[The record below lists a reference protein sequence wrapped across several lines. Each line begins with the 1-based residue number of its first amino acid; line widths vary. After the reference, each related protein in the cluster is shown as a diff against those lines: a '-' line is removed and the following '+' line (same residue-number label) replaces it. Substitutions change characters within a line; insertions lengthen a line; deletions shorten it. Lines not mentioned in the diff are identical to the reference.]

1 MNYSTLLKQEPK
13 PLLFSMT
20 NSFFSCYGQSHF
32 LALFSLAIFQQY
44 HLTNTAFGTL
54 YATSTLLSAFVLPF
68 VGPWIDKVDVRK
80 YCLGIAVGLMMG
92 LWLLFLTPNISI
104 LFFSLFLLR
113 LCGQGLCTHVNG
125 VSTARYFGKNR
136 GKALSLTNIGFP
148 VAEGLFTP
156 LVAFL
161 VSLWRPVDAIYFLMI
176 LLMSIYFP
184 ITFFLTAKNKHFNQ
198 PNNSLEE
205 ADGHTSPNNW
215 TPRQVLKHKVFYLL
229 ISHSIFPAFS
239 LSGFLIYQ
247 ISYAQTKGW
256 PLNIIAFSMSLFAL
270 GRLLSAFLTGPL
282 VDKVGSIK
290 LFPFYQMPLTL
301 AFFLLWYFDQPLIA
315 SLGLFLC
322 GLTVGAA
329 APIKSSM
336 WAELY
341 GVGHLGAIKSLFATI
356 VVVVTSI
363 SPLFFGWMVD
373 RELHIKLL
381 LLLSLMSVITT
392 ALGSIAV
399 LLYKKQQQQAFILSS
414 EK

>member
-1 MNYSTLLKQEPK
+1 MNYSALLKKEPK

-32 LALFSLAIFQQY
+32 LALFSLAIFQYYQIN
-44 HLTNTAFGTL
+44 NTTFGTL
-54 YATSTLLSAFVLPF
+54 YAIATLLSAIVLPF
-68 VGPWIDKVDVRK
+68 AGPWIDSVDVRK
-80 YCLGIAVGLMMG
+80 YCLGITVGLFVG
-92 LWLLFLTPNISI
+92 LWLLFLTPKTAG
-104 LFFSLFLLR
+104 LFFALFLLR

-125 VSTARYFGKNR
+125 VSTARYFGKDR

-148 VAEGLFTP
+148 LAEGLFTP
-156 LVAFL
+156 LIAFL
-161 VSLWRPVDAIYFLMI
+161 VTLWGPKDSVYFLMMM
-176 LLMSIYFP
+176 LMIIYFP
-184 ITFFLTAKNKHFNQ
+184 ITFFLTAKNKQFNK
-198 PNNSLEE
+198 PDRTIEE
-205 ADGHTSPNNW
+205 VDGHTNPENW

-247 ISYAQTKGW
+247 ISYAQSKNW

-270 GRLLSAFLTGPL
+270 GRLISAFMAGPL
-282 VDKVGSIK
+282 VDKLGSVR

-301 AFFLLWYFDQPLIA
+301 AFFLMWYFDKPSIA
-315 SLGLFLC
+315 SVGLLLC

-356 VVVVTSI
+356 VVVVTAI

-373 RELHIKLL
+373 RDQHIQLL
-381 LLLSLMSVITT
+381 LWLSLMSLITT
-392 ALGSIAV
+392 TLGSTAI
-399 LLYKKQQQQAFILSS
+399 LIYRKQQSRALFLSS
-414 EK
+414 KK